1 MGQPLIVRRRYF
13 MMKRR
18 IFLWMGLVVLFLSI
32 GFVRETLAQESY
44 KVKRGDTI
52 AKIAKKFTVSQEAL
66 RTANR
71 LPGNS
76 IKVRQLLVIPTTEA
90 RSAAKQ
96 KNAKAEESSSV
107 VPASASYTV
116 KKGDTLYEIA
126 RKTGTSVSAI
136 KGLNHL
142 RRNSLKPGQKILLA
156 KAAPLSEKKL
166 KPTEAIEEEAEED
179 DPGDEPLLV
188 VSPPEAEKD
197 AGSSED
203 LVGKWHNPEEQKL
216 FVKVATAFLGAPYR
230 WGGVSL
236 RGLDCSAFVR
246 KIYELFDVSLPRTA
260 REQANVG
267 THVAKEDLREGDLV
281 FFNTKRSFGHVGIYI
296 GDNKFVHASYNSR
309 IIKIDSLEGSY
320 FKKRF
325 VKAVRLKGDA
335 EAL

>member
-1 MGQPLIVRRRYF
+1 

-18 IFLWMGLVVLFLSI
+18 IFPWMGLLVLFLSV
-32 GFVRETLAQESY
+32 GFVQETLARESY
-44 KVKRGDTI
+44 KVKRGDTV
-52 AKIAKKFTVSQEAL
+52 AKIAMKFAVSQEAL
-66 RTANR
+66 RAANSLR
-71 LPGNS
+71 GS
-76 IKVRQLLVIPTTEA
+76 AIKARQLLVIPTAEA
-90 RSAAKQ
+90 KSAANQ
-96 KNAKAEESSSV
+96 KKAKAEESPSV
-107 VPASASYTV
+107 IPVSASYTV

-126 RKTGTSVSAI
+126 RKNGTSVSAI
-136 KGLNHL
+136 KDLNRL

-156 KAAPLSEKKL
+156 KAAPLPEKKL

-179 DPGDEPLLV
+179 DPGDEPFVAL
-188 VSPPEAEKD
+188 PPEAERD
-197 AGSSED
+197 NGFTEN

-260 REQANVG
+260 KEQANVG
-267 THVAKEDLREGDLV
+267 THVAKEDLKEGDLV
-281 FFNTKRSFGHVGIYI
+281 FFNTRRSFGHVGIYI

>member
-1 MGQPLIVRRRYF
+1 
-13 MMKRR
+13 MKRR
-18 IFLWMGLVVLFLSI
+18 IFPWMGLLVLFLSV
-32 GFVRETLAQESY
+32 GFVQETLARESY
-44 KVKRGDTI
+44 KVKRGDTV
-52 AKIAKKFTVSQEAL
+52 AKIAKKFAVSQEAL
-66 RTANR
+66 RAANSLR
-71 LPGNS
+71 GNT
-76 IKVRQLLVIPTTEA
+76 IKPRQLLVIPTAEA
-90 RSAAKQ
+90 KNAANQ
-96 KNAKAEESSSV
+96 KKAKAEESPSV

-126 RKTGTSVSAI
+126 RKAGTSVSAI
-136 KGLNHL
+136 KDLNHL

-156 KAAPLSEKKL
+156 KAAPLSEKKP
-166 KPTEAIEEEAEED
+166 KPTEAIEEEEAEED
-179 DPGDEPLLV
+179 DPGDEPLAAL
-188 VSPPEAEKD
+188 PPEAEKD
-197 AGSSED
+197 SGFTEN
-203 LVGKWHNPEEQKL
+203 LVGKWNNPEEQKL

-230 WGGVSL
+230 WGGASL

-260 REQANVG
+260 KEQANIG

-296 GDNKFVHASYNSR
+296 GDNKFVHASYNNR

-335 EAL
+335 ETL